1 MLSLLQL
8 RERNAK
14 EEWNFL
20 VLSTTTKK
28 QPRLINGEGAR
39 KLHHLVATAINYISP
54 RSNTDAMESGAPR
67 SQLLNYL
74 LLESRS
80 PLARRPAFAPKKHFY
95 LTSSFL
101 RSRII
106 HHTRVITTRLPRC
119 SRYSISF
126 SFPLEENDQRFTEEK
141 KNINRWY
148 VNPKWTIPGS
158 ATPYPL
164 PGTLTD
170 SRGTWNRATVR
181 KRHACIRRSIFLSLD
196 FSRLTRLQPDTSG
209 SSTP

>member
-1 MLSLLQL
+1 MFSLPQL
-8 RERNAK
+8 RERNATVK

-80 PLARRPAFAPKKHFY
+80 PLARRPAFAPKRHFY

-126 SFPLEENDQRFTEEK
+126 CFPLEENNQRFYRRKEK
-141 KNINRWY
+141 Y
-148 VNPKWTIPGS
+148 QSV
-158 ATPYPL
+158 
-164 PGTLTD
+164 
-170 SRGTWNRATVR
+170 VR
-181 KRHACIRRSIFLSLD
+181 
-196 FSRLTRLQPDTSG
+196 
-209 SSTP
+209 